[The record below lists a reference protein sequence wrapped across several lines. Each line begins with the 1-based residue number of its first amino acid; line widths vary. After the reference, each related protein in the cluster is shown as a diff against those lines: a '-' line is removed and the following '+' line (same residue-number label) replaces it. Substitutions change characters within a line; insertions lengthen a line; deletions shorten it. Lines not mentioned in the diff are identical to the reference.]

1 LSLIIL
7 NNLLFFRSMSP
18 IAVRQVSKRR
28 YTASSGNGFGNQS
41 SGSGL
46 DSDGE
51 NRQIYCFNY

>member
-1 LSLIIL
+1 
-7 NNLLFFRSMSP
+7 MSP